1 MFKTFAISFINL
13 ALLWLL
19 LSGYFKTTL
28 LVLGVISCIL
38 VTVLARRM
46 KVYLTNDERLK
57 FALRMPFYLPWLFK
71 EILLAN
77 LHVARKVLKSV
88 SAIQPQCLTIKPN
101 QKTNTGIAL
110 LANSITLT
118 PGTISIDYDDQNLLV
133 HALTDET
140 AEGVIDGEMDKRIC
154 KIEGSIK

>member
-1 MFKTFAISFINL
+1 MIKTFAISFINL

-19 LSGYFKTTL
+19 LSGYLKTTL

-38 VTVLARRM
+38 VTILARRM

-77 LHVARKVLKSV
+77 LHVAHRVLKSG

-118 PGTISIDYDDQNLLV
+118 PGTISIDYDDENLLV

-140 AEGVIDGEMDKRIC
+140 AEGVTNGDMDERIC